1 MAAQR
6 TPELPSA
13 RPGTAPRPRPSLRL
27 LLTGPVGGT
36 LLTLVVVGAVF
47 AGVLPRMADYAGVW
61 ALVRDLTGAE
71 TAAVAAAAAVNLL
84 TYAPVWMAALPG
96 LRLGQAVLSDQAS
109 TAVSN
114 TVPAGFAVGVGTN
127 AAMFHS
133 FGFSAAQ
140 IARAVAVTGI
150 WNNLVK
156 FGLPGLAL
164 GGVALVADV
173 PPGLAVAAGLGSA
186 LLLVVVAGLIAV
198 VTHRSAGAVAAR
210 LAEHVVGGLA
220 RVAGRRPPTGWPER
234 AERFRTDSLELLRQR
249 WVRLTVSALVSHA
262 ALFALLLVCL
272 RTVDGEGAGVHW
284 LAVLAV
290 FAITRLLTAVPV
302 TPGALGV
309 AELSYV
315 AGLTAIGVSA
325 TGAAAAV
332 LVFRLLTWFLP
343 IPCGLV
349 AWIAWRRGAGR
360 TPPVLPGRA

>member
-6 TPELPSA
+6 TPELLSA
-13 RPGTAPRPRPSLRL
+13 RPRTPPRPRGSLRR

-36 LLTLVVVGAVF
+36 LLTVTVAGAVF
-47 AGVLPRMADYAGVW
+47 AGVLPRMADYADAWG
-61 ALVRDLTGAE
+61 LVRDLTAGE
-71 TAAVAAAAAVNLL
+71 TAIVAAAAVVNLL

-96 LRLGQAVLSDQAS
+96 LRLSQAILSDQAS

-156 FGLPGLAL
+156 FGLPALAL

-173 PPGLAVAAGLGSA
+173 PPGLAVAAALGSVL
-186 LLLVVVAGLIAV
+186 LLLVVAALIAI
-198 VTHRSAGAVAAR
+198 VTHRAAGAVAAR
-210 LAEHVVGGLA
+210 LAERLVGGLA
-220 RVAGRRPPTGWPER
+220 RAAGRQPPTGWPER
-234 AERFRTDSLELLRQR
+234 AERFRTDSLELLRGR
-249 WVRLTVSALVSHA
+249 WAPLTVTAVVSHA
-262 ALFALLLVCL
+262 ALFVLLLVCL
-272 RTVDGEGAGVHW
+272 RTVDGEGAEVHW

-290 FAITRLLTAVPV
+290 FAVTRLVTAVPI

-315 AGLTAIGVSA
+315 AGLTAVGVSA

-349 AWIAWRRGAGR
+349 AWIAWRRGAGQAD
-360 TPPVLPGRA
+360 PAAP